1 MMMWGGYGWGSPGFL
16 VAAVFMV
23 ACVVLMGR
31 MMGHGR
37 MSNHRDHMNGP
48 RRQTSVPY
56 GTDVVE
62 QDLELRLVNG
72 EIDFDEYNRLRDALA
87 DISSA
92 GREKEV
98 NDHH

>member
-1 MMMWGGYGWGSPGFL
+1 MMWGSYGSGWPGFL
-16 VAAVFMV
+16 VAAVFML

-31 MMGHGR
+31 MIGHGR
-37 MSNHRDHMNGP
+37 MSNHRDHMTGP
-48 RRQTSVPY
+48 RRQTSAPY

-72 EIDFDEYNRLRDALA
+72 KIDFDEYNRLRDALP

-92 GREKEV
+92 GREKRV
-98 NDHH
+98 NNHH